1 MVWAKND
8 IFLITGETGTDARCF
23 DAAGIRVSLGKK
35 VSDWMKIAILSD
47 IYGNDVA
54 FEAVVRDFEKEG
66 ADRVVFLGNLVAKGS
81 EPQRCFDRMKGLK
94 PLLWLKGSTEFW
106 LDSAMMDVMPNT
118 PDNRYLLECYDYLVG
133 HMDSPSMDV
142 LMALEDKAPLTLGHY
157 SGLAC
162 HGSLRSVT
170 EVIDP
175 LNHGAA
181 LEAMLKDVAPA
192 FVLSGHGLVPYDVL
206 FKGVRMV
213 NPGSVGVPEGEAG
226 IARYALLEVGDGF
239 QVSLKTVAYDGLRYE
254 ALCGKLEFPV
264 K

>member
-1 MVWAKND
+1 
-8 IFLITGETGTDARCF
+8 
-23 DAAGIRVSLGKK
+23 
-35 VSDWMKIAILSD
+35 MKIAILSD

-66 ADRVVFLGNLVAKGS
+66 AERVVFLGNLVARGA
-81 EPQRCFDRMKGLK
+81 EPQACFDRMKGLK
-94 PLLWLKGSTEFW
+94 PLLWLKGDTEFW

-118 PDNRYLLECYDYLVG
+118 PDNRYLLACYDYLVG
-133 HMDSPSMDV
+133 HMDSPSMDT
-142 LMALEDKAPLTLGHY
+142 LMALKDKGALTLGHY

-175 LNHGAA
+175 VKDGAA

-192 FVLSGHGLVPYDVL
+192 FVLSGHGCVPYDVL

-213 NPGSVGVPEGEAG
+213 NPGAVGVSGGERG
-226 IARYALLEVGDGF
+226 VARYALLEVGDGF
-239 QVSLKTVAYDGLRYE
+239 QVSLRTVAYDGLGYE
-254 ALCGKLEFPV
+254 AVCGRLGFPV